1 MSPSGGART
10 PTNPAAVSG
19 PGALSQR
26 TDGKPQPKMQLPNA
40 KYGEQAQFQADQSGA
55 PMGAPAGAPAGAV
68 PQVAPAQPPTSFTA
82 PTANP
87 NEPVTNGA
95 NAGPGAGPGA
105 LNLPK
110 GDTPAQ
116 LRAMYGPIL
125 PALIAESQSQ
135 YATATYRDS
144 VAALLALF

>member
-1 MSPSGGART
+1 MPSGGDH
-10 PTNPAAVSG
+10 PPVNPASVSG

-26 TDGKPQPKMQLPNA
+26 TDQPKMALTDA
-40 KYGEQAQFQADQSGA
+40 KYGEQRDFQSIQGGA
-55 PMGAPAGAPAGAV
+55 PMGQPAGPPAGPGGAPAEMPVG
-68 PQVAPAQPPTSFTA
+68 FGA

-87 NEPVTNGA
+87 NEPVTAGA
-95 NAGPGAGPGA
+95 AVGAGADQSA

-110 GDTPAQ
+110 GDTPEE
-116 LRAMYGPIL
+116 LRRRYGPIL

-135 YATATYRDS
+135 YATQSLKDS

>member
-1 MSPSGGART
+1 MPSGGLHS
-10 PTNPAAVSG
+10 PTNPASVSG

-26 TDGKPQPKMQLPNA
+26 TDGKQPVMALPNA
-40 KYGEQAQFQADQSGA
+40 KYGENKDFQAVESGA
-55 PMGAPAGAPAGAV
+55 PMGSPPGSPTPGSGGAPAEMPVG
-68 PQVAPAQPPTSFTA
+68 FGA

-87 NEPVTNGA
+87 NEPVTAGA
-95 NAGPGAGPGA
+95 AVGPGVDQSA

-110 GDTPAQ
+110 GDTPQ
-116 LRAMYGPIL
+116 ELRQKYGPIL

-135 YATATYRDS
+135 FATQAYKDS